1 MGGDYYGYN
10 EGSYD
15 DEKLYAELTDEEL
28 KAINQVELGGS
39 QADDGFDENMVIDE
53 IKGIKKRLNFSAAK
67 DLVNSV
73 RSPEWKALASAASRI
88 LSPEQIEIMNS
99 RIMI

>member
-39 QADDGFDENMVIDE
+39 
-53 IKGIKKRLNFSAAK
+53 
-67 DLVNSV
+67 
-73 RSPEWKALASAASRI
+73 
-88 LSPEQIEIMNS
+88 
-99 RIMI
+99 

>member
-1 MGGDYYGYN
+1 
-10 EGSYD
+10 
-15 DEKLYAELTDEEL
+15 
-28 KAINQVELGGS
+28 
-39 QADDGFDENMVIDE
+39 MVIDE